1 MYRINNCFR
10 LLACMSEKLYNYW
23 IAKEILLFQTRLNY
37 ILPRQLHKLF
47 RSILYQLG
55 EFTDK
60 KKLINKTLNDI
71 CIFFLKPFVFK
82 HLVSKNHTKNCN
94 LYKIKGIYLY
104 INMNK

>member
-1 MYRINNCFR
+1 
-10 LLACMSEKLYNYW
+10 MSEKLYNYW

-71 CIFFLKPFVFK
+71 CIFFFETICL
-82 HLVSKNHTKNCN
+82 
-94 LYKIKGIYLY
+94 
-104 INMNK
+104 